1 MPTEVTETRQIAA
14 LVAMPR
20 LLAELGFAVNE
31 RTRRAP
37 CLLHSGSN
45 PTAFAWRE
53 DGRWHCFSCGE
64 GGDRIALVR
73 AARRCSFRVAVEFLA
88 ALAGVQFRS
97 RRLSRREVALTRRR
111 RERAE
116 RAAWQISDEIGRL
129 RRHYTDALHRCARL
143 QWRIGDKL
151 LRSSTEAGRDAEW
164 ERLARIA
171 PVCTFFFAAWNFV
184 WDAKPDTL
192 AHFALAS
199 SAEQRQFVLAGVA
212 P

>member
-73 AARRCSFRVAVEFLA
+73 AARRCSFREAVEFLSGVSRSAVSLASIIA
-88 ALAGVQFRS
+88 ARD
-97 RRLSRREVALTRRR
+97 R
-111 RERAE
+111 
-116 RAAWQISDEIGRL
+116 
-129 RRHYTDALHRCARL
+129 TDAPTT
-143 QWRIGDKL
+143 G
-151 LRSSTEAGRDAEW
+151 TGRTC
-164 ERLARIA
+164 RLANLR
-171 PVCTFFFAAWNFV
+171 
-184 WDAKPDTL
+184 
-192 AHFALAS
+192 
-199 SAEQRQFVLAGVA
+199 
-212 P
+212 